1 MGSRGESGTGANPKF
16 QISNLRFQIPVLASN
31 TPPVPFFERITEKS
45 QRAADYGP
53 MTPDN

>member
-31 TPPVPFFERITEKS
+31 TPPVPFLSGLRKNHNAPLITD
-45 QRAADYGP
+45 Q
-53 MTPDN
+53 